1 MHQEASISQVIY
13 EVYRKGQLAN
23 QELSLRNDLGEDY
36 LAELENRLRKEG
48 YAILRREP
56 FRMVYGG
63 SDEEFR
69 ITIKPVVTVS
79 IDLMDN
85 LVIRTFPDE
94 GM

>member
-13 EVYRKGQLAN
+13 EVYRKGHLAN
-23 QELSLRNDLGEDY
+23 QEISLRNDLGEEY

-56 FRMVYGG
+56 FRMAYGN

-94 GM
+94 SL